1 MELELWWKNSWWN
14 APCAYVFKDKKINE
28 KINKLKKKPKT
39 NEPNKSPKYVE
50 IVNNNDKQLQNE
62 VILCH

>member
-1 MELELWWKNSWWN
+1 M
-14 APCAYVFKDKKINE
+14 KKSTNW
-28 KINKLKKKPKT
+28 KKKPKT